1 MHNKKLLSQ
10 VIKDLDKAKAPSKP
24 KDIDY
29 NSQMGYRD
37 DSPFRNKSS
46 MDIYTPDGTIDM
58 SNTGMPLIANGQYL
72 PPYSGTHQFNTNVVT
87 EEPLDQAKKGFE
99 IKRPKTRNLKSKK
112 YSRSLEATNELFT
125 VHEFFQKPKSK
136 KNKIYNPNAKYYK
149 KGGGVDPA
157 FEKKLEQVAKNL
169 KVSKADLI
177 GIMKHE
183 SGLNP
188 AAVNPST
195 GATGLIQFMPAT
207 ARAMGTSTEAL
218 RNMSAIEQL
227 DYVEKFYK
235 PIAGKAKDIGDLYMF
250 TFLPAAVGKSNDF
263 VIGAKGSGNAIWGIS
278 QDALYR
284 QNAGFDLNK
293 KGYYTVG
300 DVKTKIST
308 FSGQPLIKEKGLDLA
323 PGDLKPGEEK
333 ITFTSNPVEKE
344 EVKNEP
350 LFPLEYYMQQN
361 ELAASRPKANPLMA
375 LAPKRALN
383 AGIQAELTPDQI
395 RQYVE
400 GGYIVEELD
409 PTEFQKG
416 GDVNSGAG
424 MSSKSKGK
432 TAAQIAADKAL
443 DAKLSKLTANNKKP
457 PGAYKKD
464 PVFQQ
469 VADQTKKNALAHQD
483 SKKKVLN
490 NFIIKPVTPFN
501 YESPLD
507 TFVKNNTPNLTKEQK
522 AQMKAEEDKAVQD
535 AIMSKGMLNNT
546 GKLDPE
552 REEFIRNQVRA
563 KYNNASSQYYKDKK
577 EIDAKIARVDPSSV
591 LTKKSKYKDYDVFQT
606 TEQKAKEQIDQ
617 AAQNL
622 INSGAAFNYY
632 KKDNSG
638 KDYKE
643 LIMDDLI
650 KANNNN
656 QDLGKVIEN
665 IQNKKDESDYKLL
678 KDSYDKLPFFDPNF
692 SNEDKVGQIWRG
704 FAADPF
710 NVVEEAIWDKDFMP
724 GRHTILR
731 DPSHPLYNYYTK
743 RTQMD
748 ESPLSQALQY
758 INPFSSAA
766 EASVAIN
773 KGDYKE
779 GAKQFGEGMLKTVG
793 LLALPEVIAAGG
805 SYVLPGAASVG
816 LPGLTY
822 TAALEGIGMA
832 YGATQLPTTYRS
844 IEKAVKSGKKED
856 WRAAV
861 NQTATNTLDFL
872 GAVDFFKG
880 VTTIPEAVTYRMLSK
895 GSDATGF
902 GKNLTKE
909 AEKLK
914 NLYNKNPLNYDAKVA
929 QSKKT
934 WEQAMDQVKAKYAD
948 KGYNMTAD
956 EILSDPVKAQYLK
969 DEFLKIKE
977 EGLKFMK
984 SDEGKKAVE
993 QMFKE
998 FPESKKMSYESSIK
1012 PENLDE
1018 VKELI
1023 FKKEGIEKF
1032 VNQGVKNYDEA
1043 IKPLEENIGK
1053 ARKQYED
1060 IMGKPD
1066 ANDPD
1071 WMNKLNRE
1079 KNKLDALEH
1088 QLEGI
1093 KNSKAKY
1100 VEYFD
1105 KNDPQSFSEIPFG
1118 FTEAPFGKIPYTNRP
1133 LDFEPSFNGQIL
1145 RKHESYIPDTPIMTD
1160 IDLTYDDYI
1169 KAYEDISYRDQ
1180 SILLNKHAEVNA
1192 LQIKYENELRDLMQM
1207 DPADPNYERMVRRVD
1222 SSKNRYQA
1230 ALDDSSNAHAAYNW
1244 HEDNAVELGNK
1255 FLPNEGE
1262 TILAHEVSHTNPQVR
1277 AFVKDQLDTT
1287 GQINWNKAKP
1297 TGYVRKTIDGQLWDI
1312 PYLTPVDKVLAEI
1325 DILPAG
1331 KMGPGFNMQHYNFR
1345 VKPKEFIP
1353 STADEV
1359 SGSFFS
1365 HTDGGF
1371 FGPDGIDAKNYFLNG
1386 GNGNEKEAFLAEL
1399 KQFMLKQGYGKRGQF
1414 TLKDVNEFWG
1424 DYLKTSQ
1431 TAKSDNYRLR
1441 LLDIADP
1448 TKNTRERIVKALN
1461 MPSGYKEGGEVE
1473 YNLGDEVDEATMRKL
1488 EKQGFVFQ
1496 KIR

>member
-1 MHNKKLLSQ
+1 
-10 VIKDLDKAKAPSKP
+10 
-24 KDIDY
+24 
-29 NSQMGYRD
+29 
-37 DSPFRNKSS
+37 

-606 TEQKAKEQIDQ
+606 TD
-617 AAQNL
+617 
-622 INSGAAFNYY
+622 
-632 KKDNSG
+632 KK
-638 KDYKE
+638 
-643 LIMDDLI
+643 
-650 KANNNN
+650 
-656 QDLGKVIEN
+656 Q
-665 IQNKKDESDYKLL
+665 
-678 KDSYDKLPFFDPNF
+678 
-692 SNEDKVGQIWRG
+692 
-704 FAADPF
+704 
-710 NVVEEAIWDKDFMP
+710 
-724 GRHTILR
+724 
-731 DPSHPLYNYYTK
+731 
-743 RTQMD
+743 
-748 ESPLSQALQY
+748 
-758 INPFSSAA
+758 
-766 EASVAIN
+766 
-773 KGDYKE
+773 
-779 GAKQFGEGMLKTVG
+779 
-793 LLALPEVIAAGG
+793 
-805 SYVLPGAASVG
+805 
-816 LPGLTY
+816 
-822 TAALEGIGMA
+822 
-832 YGATQLPTTYRS
+832 
-844 IEKAVKSGKKED
+844 
-856 WRAAV
+856 
-861 NQTATNTLDFL
+861 
-872 GAVDFFKG
+872 
-880 VTTIPEAVTYRMLSK
+880 
-895 GSDATGF
+895 
-902 GKNLTKE
+902 
-909 AEKLK
+909 
-914 NLYNKNPLNYDAKVA
+914 
-929 QSKKT
+929 
-934 WEQAMDQVKAKYAD
+934 
-948 KGYNMTAD
+948 
-956 EILSDPVKAQYLK
+956 
-969 DEFLKIKE
+969 
-977 EGLKFMK
+977 
-984 SDEGKKAVE
+984 
-993 QMFKE
+993 
-998 FPESKKMSYESSIK
+998 
-1012 PENLDE
+1012 
-1018 VKELI
+1018 
-1023 FKKEGIEKF
+1023 
-1032 VNQGVKNYDEA
+1032 
-1043 IKPLEENIGK
+1043 
-1053 ARKQYED
+1053 
-1060 IMGKPD
+1060 
-1066 ANDPD
+1066 
-1071 WMNKLNRE
+1071 
-1079 KNKLDALEH
+1079 KNK
-1088 QLEGI
+1088 
-1093 KNSKAKY
+1093 
-1100 VEYFD
+1100 
-1105 KNDPQSFSEIPFG
+1105 
-1118 FTEAPFGKIPYTNRP
+1118 
-1133 LDFEPSFNGQIL
+1133 
-1145 RKHESYIPDTPIMTD
+1145 
-1160 IDLTYDDYI
+1160 
-1169 KAYEDISYRDQ
+1169 
-1180 SILLNKHAEVNA
+1180 
-1192 LQIKYENELRDLMQM
+1192 
-1207 DPADPNYERMVRRVD
+1207 
-1222 SSKNRYQA
+1222 
-1230 ALDDSSNAHAAYNW
+1230 
-1244 HEDNAVELGNK
+1244 
-1255 FLPNEGE
+1255 
-1262 TILAHEVSHTNPQVR
+1262 
-1277 AFVKDQLDTT
+1277 
-1287 GQINWNKAKP
+1287 
-1297 TGYVRKTIDGQLWDI
+1297 
-1312 PYLTPVDKVLAEI
+1312 
-1325 DILPAG
+1325 
-1331 KMGPGFNMQHYNFR
+1331 
-1345 VKPKEFIP
+1345 
-1353 STADEV
+1353 
-1359 SGSFFS
+1359 
-1365 HTDGGF
+1365 
-1371 FGPDGIDAKNYFLNG
+1371 
-1386 GNGNEKEAFLAEL
+1386 
-1399 KQFMLKQGYGKRGQF
+1399 
-1414 TLKDVNEFWG
+1414 
-1424 DYLKTSQ
+1424 
-1431 TAKSDNYRLR
+1431 
-1441 LLDIADP
+1441 
-1448 TKNTRERIVKALN
+1448 
-1461 MPSGYKEGGEVE
+1461 
-1473 YNLGDEVDEATMRKL
+1473 
-1488 EKQGFVFQ
+1488 
-1496 KIR
+1496 